1 MMGVFAVIYL
11 LVIYMMLGAMLAV
24 TWGYVIVSY
33 ILEGKALSAI
43 ARRRGIEKPW
53 MAWVP
58 VGSSWLLGCISDQY
72 RYVAHGQVRNR
83 RKLLPWLAGILY
95 AAMTVFITAICVWM
109 VVSISVGVTADEET
123 FMATYMG
130 GFFLIYFLMF
140 AFYGVAVM
148 NSVFQYMA
156 YYDLF
161 RSCDPGKS
169 LVYLLV
175 SIFTTYPLPF
185 FVYSCRDKD
194 LGMPPRKDAPLPEQ
208 NS

>member
-1 MMGVFAVIYL
+1 
-11 LVIYMMLGAMLAV
+11 MMLGAMLAV

-72 RYVAHGQVRNR
+72 RYVAYGQVRNR

-109 VVSISVGVTADEET
+109 VVSISGQ
-123 FMATYMG
+123 
-130 GFFLIYFLMF
+130 L
-140 AFYGVAVM
+140 
-148 NSVFQYMA
+148 
-156 YYDLF
+156 
-161 RSCDPGKS
+161 
-169 LVYLLV
+169 
-175 SIFTTYPLPF
+175 
-185 FVYSCRDKD
+185 
-194 LGMPPRKDAPLPEQ
+194 
-208 NS
+208 